1 MTEIT
6 LKLTFEELKQIDKYI
21 EYHDYD
27 CDKPL
32 LEKIKNAYPKPTT
45 LFDVIRN
52 LGYSVDMC
60 YEIVDAVEEFQKPK
74 KPEKWDVVRESKK
87 WCEEHPNESLEDYLT
102 PQTPKEQEPEMLLL
116 RQGKVDIVDYNHRT
130 HYRIEYTDSFSGVYK
145 WFVRKLGEVAF
156 LEEIRD
162 VNVYAP
168 LEELYQ
174 KEVVKQK
181 EEYPYKK
188 YTPQERGD
196 QIHKEVE
203 NEIEKL
209 QEKNWYVAEENDWK
223 TVALLFGKKLPV
235 IPPYGYDELSPNA
248 WYTWVVFNYDYYIK
262 QRDIESGR
270 YPTPPQTPEQI
281 EKSLRT
287 AFGKA
292 QQTEKWKEIQKLIDE
307 EDNDKNFKNSLDLIR
322 EWGEKNKPP
331 TLKELLWEWWEDIFT
346 RNSDLDADASI
357 DYLVDILDRKFIPP
371 SSDRNGYEWE
381 KCLKMMRDKLR

>member
-1 MTEIT
+1 MTETIQQ
-6 LKLTFEELKQIDKYI
+6 LKEDIAILQEKLRKLEEQD
-21 EYHDYD
+21 
-27 CDKPL
+27 
-32 LEKIKNAYPKPTT
+32 
-45 LFDVIRN
+45 
-52 LGYSVDMC
+52 
-60 YEIVDAVEEFQKPK
+60 
-74 KPEKWDVVRESKK
+74 
-87 WCEEHPNESLEDYLT
+87 
-102 PQTPKEQEPEMLLL
+102 PEMLLL
-116 RQGKVDIVDYNHRT
+116 RQGKIDIVDYDGKK
-130 HYRIEYTDSFSGVYK
+130 YFRIEYTDSFADAYSWY
-145 WFVRKLGEVAF
+145 VRKVGEDAIRPV
-156 LEEIRD
+156 RD
-162 VNVYAP
+162 VNVYSP

-181 EEYPYKK
+181 DDYPYKK

-292 QQTEKWKEIQKLIDE
+292 QQTEKWKETQKLIDE
-307 EDNDKNFKNSLDLIR
+307 EDSDKNFKNSLDLIR
-322 EWGEKNKPP
+322 EWVEKNKPP
-331 TLKELLWEWWEDIFT
+331 TLYEILMEWWINHLDMEH
-346 RNSDLDADASI
+346 SDEEIVDG
-357 DYLVDILDRKFIPP
+357 LVNIIGEKFIPP
-371 SSDRNGYEWE
+371 SRDRNGYEWE
-381 KCLKMMRDKLR
+381 KCLKMMRGKLR

>member
-1 MTEIT
+1 MTETIQQ
-6 LKLTFEELKQIDKYI
+6 LKEDIAILQEKLQKLEEQD
-21 EYHDYD
+21 
-27 CDKPL
+27 
-32 LEKIKNAYPKPTT
+32 
-45 LFDVIRN
+45 
-52 LGYSVDMC
+52 
-60 YEIVDAVEEFQKPK
+60 
-74 KPEKWDVVRESKK
+74 
-87 WCEEHPNESLEDYLT
+87 
-102 PQTPKEQEPEMLLL
+102 PEMLLL
-116 RQGKVDIVDYNHRT
+116 RQGKIDIVDYDGKK
-130 HYRIEYTDSFSGVYK
+130 YFRIEYTDSFADAYSWY
-145 WFVRKLGEVAF
+145 VRKVGEDAIRPV
-156 LEEIRD
+156 RD
-162 VNVYAP
+162 VNVYSP

-196 QIHKEVE
+196 KIHKEVE

-331 TLKELLWEWWEDIFT
+331 TLKELLLEWWEDIFT

-381 KCLKMMRDKLR
+381 KCLKMMRDKLRWDT

>member
-1 MTEIT
+1 MNSKMTETIQQ
-6 LKLTFEELKQIDKYI
+6 LKEDIAILQEKLQKLEEQD
-21 EYHDYD
+21 
-27 CDKPL
+27 
-32 LEKIKNAYPKPTT
+32 
-45 LFDVIRN
+45 
-52 LGYSVDMC
+52 
-60 YEIVDAVEEFQKPK
+60 
-74 KPEKWDVVRESKK
+74 
-87 WCEEHPNESLEDYLT
+87 
-102 PQTPKEQEPEMLLL
+102 PEMLLL
-116 RQGKVDIVDYNHRT
+116 RQGKIDIVDYDGKK
-130 HYRIEYTDSFSGVYK
+130 YFRIEYTDSFADAYSWY
-145 WFVRKLGEVAF
+145 VRKVGEDAIRPV
-156 LEEIRD
+156 RD

-181 EEYPYKK
+181 DDYPYKK

-357 DYLVDILDRKFIPP
+357 DYLVDIIDKKFIPP

-381 KCLKMMRDKLR
+381 KCLKMMRDKLRQDT

>member
-1 MTEIT
+1 MRVKFRVILEQALEEGIFVMTNTIT
-6 LKLTFEELKQIDKYI
+6 LKLTFEELEQIDKYI
-21 EYHDYD
+21 ELNDD
-27 CDKPL
+27 TRQLFDKIQ
-32 LEKIKNAYPKPTT
+32 KAYPKSPVEAAYKRVYGEYPPTT
-45 LFDVIRN
+45 P
-52 LGYSVDMC
+52 SVDNHIDIRWRAYQMG
-60 YEIVDAVEEFQKPK
+60 YNASQKS
-74 KPEKWDVVRESKK
+74 EKEQQIKELIRESVK
-87 WCEEHPNESLEDYLT
+87 WCEEHREESVEDYLT
-102 PQTPKEQEPEMLLL
+102 PQGPQGPVGPGPGPKGVMVGYEPTLQEP
-116 RQGKVDIVDYNHRT
+116 
-130 HYRIEYTDSFSGVYK
+130 
-145 WFVRKLGEVAF
+145 
-156 LEEIRD
+156 
-162 VNVYAP
+162 
-168 LEELYQ
+168 
-174 KEVVKQK
+174 
-181 EEYPYKK
+181 
-188 YTPQERGD
+188 
-196 QIHKEVE
+196 
-203 NEIEKL
+203 
-209 QEKNWYVAEENDWK
+209 EENDWK

-357 DYLVDILDRKFIPP
+357 DYLVDIIDKKFIPP

>member
-1 MTEIT
+1 MTETIQT
-6 LKLTFEELKQIDKYI
+6 LKEDIAILQEKLRKLEEQD
-21 EYHDYD
+21 
-27 CDKPL
+27 
-32 LEKIKNAYPKPTT
+32 
-45 LFDVIRN
+45 
-52 LGYSVDMC
+52 
-60 YEIVDAVEEFQKPK
+60 
-74 KPEKWDVVRESKK
+74 
-87 WCEEHPNESLEDYLT
+87 
-102 PQTPKEQEPEMLLL
+102 PEMLLL

-281 EKSLRT
+281 EKSLRE
-287 AFGKA
+287 AFQKV
-292 QQTEKWKEIQKLIDE
+292 QQTEEWKETQRKIDSNY
-307 EDNDKNFKNSLDLIR
+307 DDKNFKNSLDLIR

-331 TLKELLWEWWEDIFT
+331 TLYEILMEWWINHLDMEH
-346 RNSDLDADASI
+346 SDEEIVDG
-357 DYLVDILDRKFIPP
+357 LVNIIGEKFIPP

-381 KCLKMMRDKLR
+381 KCLKMMRDKLRQDT

>member
-1 MTEIT
+1 MTETIQQ
-6 LKLTFEELKQIDKYI
+6 LKEDIAILQEKLQKLEEQD
-21 EYHDYD
+21 
-27 CDKPL
+27 
-32 LEKIKNAYPKPTT
+32 
-45 LFDVIRN
+45 
-52 LGYSVDMC
+52 
-60 YEIVDAVEEFQKPK
+60 
-74 KPEKWDVVRESKK
+74 
-87 WCEEHPNESLEDYLT
+87 
-102 PQTPKEQEPEMLLL
+102 PEMLLL
-116 RQGKVDIVDYNHRT
+116 RQGKIDIVDYDGKK
-130 HYRIEYTDSFSGVYK
+130 YFRIEYTDSFADAYSWY
-145 WFVRKLGEVAF
+145 VRKVGEDAIRPV
-156 LEEIRD
+156 RD
-162 VNVYAP
+162 VNVYSP

-181 EEYPYKK
+181 DDYPYKK

-292 QQTEKWKEIQKLIDE
+292 QQTEKWKETQKLIDE
-307 EDNDKNFKNSLDLIR
+307 EDSDKNFKNSLDLIR

-331 TLKELLWEWWEDIFT
+331 TLYEILMEWWINHLDMEH
-346 RNSDLDADASI
+346 SDEEIVDG
-357 DYLVDILDRKFIPP
+357 LVNIIGEKFIPP
-371 SSDRNGYEWE
+371 SRDRNGYEWE
-381 KCLKMMRDKLR
+381 KCLKMMRGKLR